1 MQIQLVLNGHV
12 VDAEVDAVDLANAVV
27 ALLNGD
33 ASNRAFTEA
42 FEEVDQKKI
51 TDGTA
56 TFLPEVPVGYERAQE
71 QSPFL
76 LKGTSTTFNAVRHVI
91 RPMQNIVI
99 KPEVNG
105 LDDTDYHGAPG
116 AKIYVYATVWNR
128 NDQNEHEAEGY
139 TRLAQNVFGKV
150 VDEIEIPESGS
161 VKIPSAK
168 YAQYNDKASNRYVGY
183 GSVYSSEHNAYV
195 SAFNGPLVLGNPRA
209 TDAPQ

>member
-12 VDAEVDAVDLANAVV
+12 VDAEVDAAGLANAVV
-27 ALLNGD
+27 ALLNND

-42 FEEVDQKKI
+42 FEQVDQKTI

-56 TFLPEVPVGYERAQE
+56 PFVSQVPVGYERFQE
-71 QSPFL
+71 QTPFL
-76 LKGTSTTFNAVRHVI
+76 LKGTSITFNAVRHGI
-91 RPMQNIVI
+91 RPMQGLVTT
-99 KPEVNG
+99 PEYNG
-105 LDDTDYHGAPG
+105 LDDTEYHGAPG
-116 AKIYVYATVWNR
+116 AKIYVYAVVWNR
-128 NDQNEHEAEGY
+128 DDQNEHEGEGY

-150 VDEIEIPESGS
+150 LDEIEIPESGS

-195 SAFNGPLVLGNPRA
+195 SAYNGPLVLGNPRK